1 MRFRLIVTGRTTVV
15 IVPLLTF
22 ALLLVTLFGGLPVL
36 FLPRLPVL
44 PGLFSLTVGLGS
56 TLLRTT
62 VSTLFLFPVTVVV
75 AVFATVAVT
84 ATLAF
89 TVTVKAGEALLFQ
102 QVYRLFRFGAMVF
115 FCQAVGLDAASVQ
128 ADDLKSPSAADGHQV
143 GGDILVARVGYQ
155 IAQDVSLEEE
165 ELAILRFQG
174 NLT

>member
-1 MRFRLIVTGRTTVV
+1 M
-15 IVPLLTF
+15 
-22 ALLLVTLFGGLPVL
+22 
-36 FLPRLPVL
+36 
-44 PGLFSLTVGLGS
+44 
-56 TLLRTT
+56 RTT

-75 AVFATVAVT
+75 AVFATVAV
-84 ATLAF
+84 TLAF